1 MEEIKM
7 SALKNMIKII
17 IGLILVVVAVWF
29 GIWANWF
36 DAVWT
41 LIKGG
46 IILLV
51 VFIGLILLLLGF
63 SDLK

>member
-1 MEEIKM
+1 M

>member
-1 MEEIKM
+1 M
-7 SALKNMIKII
+7 SALNNLIKVI

-29 GIWANWF
+29 GIWAGWF
-36 DAVWT
+36 GAVWT

-46 IILLV
+46 IVLLV
-51 VFIGLILLLLGF
+51 IFIGLILLLLGF

>member
-1 MEEIKM
+1 M
-7 SALKNMIKII
+7 SALNNLIKII
-17 IGLILVVVAVWF
+17 FGLILVVVAIWF

-36 DAVWT
+36 GAVWM

-51 VFIGLILLLLGF
+51 IFIGLVLLLLGF